1 MTGMC
6 VVHYI
11 TLWSR
16 YERELKQLRS
26 QLDERSRS
34 VVDQRRLLEL
44 DEQRRR
50 AEEDKMAA
58 IRALE
63 SRSREF
69 MREKAEKR
77 WVAGSGRG
85 CREAGWVGSPARASR
100 TSSNVSIFISSST
113 PFVLAPLPVASCLV
127 QLTDRALEER
137 ISVLQSQ
144 IVTGGGASVLKDSP
158 AFRNAV
164 KEHQERVRQEYEAR
178 LHDLEKVW
186 WVHL

>member
-1 MTGMC
+1 MC
-6 VVHYI
+6 RC
-11 TLWSR
+11 R

-69 MREKAEKR
+69 MREKVSDPK
-77 WVAGSGRG
+77 GQ
-85 CREAGWVGSPARASR
+85 RA
-100 TSSNVSIFISSST
+100 
-113 PFVLAPLPVASCLV
+113 
-127 QLTDRALEER
+127 
-137 ISVLQSQ
+137 
-144 IVTGGGASVLKDSP
+144 
-158 AFRNAV
+158 
-164 KEHQERVRQEYEAR
+164 
-178 LHDLEKVW
+178 
-186 WVHL
+186 

>member
-1 MTGMC
+1 MVNHSLSLTSPE
-6 VVHYI
+6 
-11 TLWSR
+11 SR
-16 YERELKQLRS
+16 YERELKQLRA
-26 QLDERSRS
+26 QLEERNRS

-63 SRSREF
+63 ARSREF

-77 WVAGSGRG
+77 
-85 CREAGWVGSPARASR
+85 
-100 TSSNVSIFISSST
+100 
-113 PFVLAPLPVASCLV
+113 
-127 QLTDRALEER
+127 ALEER
-137 ISVLQSQ
+137 IAALQGQVL
-144 IVTGGGASVLKDSP
+144 IGGTSKVQESP

-178 LHDLEKVW
+178 LHDLEKVGDF
-186 WVHL
+186 VPTAFGF